1 MMFLRVCV
9 PEESSDFVGIE
20 MYKTEKD
27 PMGVLSGKRM
37 KHRGDS
43 SLFGTGIAKYP
54 HEIRFFE

>member
-1 MMFLRVCV
+1 V